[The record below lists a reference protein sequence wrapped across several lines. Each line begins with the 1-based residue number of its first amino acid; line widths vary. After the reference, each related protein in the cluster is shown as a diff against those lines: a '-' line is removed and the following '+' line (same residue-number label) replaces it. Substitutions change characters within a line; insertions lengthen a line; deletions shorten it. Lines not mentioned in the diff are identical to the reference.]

1 MKGAGNA
8 PAALLLLLLRAGVLL
23 AACCCALSSAVAEA
37 GAMAPLAPPPWRDT
51 ARAAVTGAV
60 DVAPAR
66 IAGAQQ
72 QCAQQL
78 ALQGAQLQEEHAL
91 LHAQLLQEKDAQLQE
106 KEAQLARLRAQP
118 WQQRAPGAQLPPPAG
133 RQLEAAAAAVAAAA
147 VPAAR
152 RLAGACAGGTRAHAD
167 SDTDSSALLSDECAA
182 WQAGYDEMGGG
193 GIGWNKCGDIGM
205 RADPCGCSGV
215 KCVGG
220 KITEV
225 NLSNNGMVGVVP
237 KSWSAL
243 TSLEKLYLDRNQLT
257 GDLPAAWSA
266 LTSLKKLSLNSNQ
279 LTGDLPAAW
288 SALTSLETLF
298 LNSNQLT
305 GDLPAAWSALTIT
318 HLNLYDNKLTGDL
331 PAAWSALTSLTYLSL
346 SFNKLTGDLPAGWSA
361 LTRIEHLYLHSNKL
375 TGDLPAEW
383 SALTSVT
390 NLDLSSNLLTGEVP
404 AAWKTLTS
412 LATLGLRANGMTG
425 VLAADLVPMLQG
437 ISGTTSRACQL
448 EMNRFRC
455 PLPAGLPSK
464 CGATCCNA
472 NTFSKLGESE
482 CQACPNATNG
492 ASTEGADCFVCSC
505 VGEPCAKG
513 KYGLWTASAN
523 HTCETCPRGHFQDV
537 LGAEGA
543 SSCKS
548 CLVATGLKD
557 ADPGSDS
564 KDDCV
569 QILEGRF
576 CDTGQESVLSSEVFG
591 DCQNCTAGRF
601 KEGNST
607 KPCQAC
613 PCGQWQDQPGQ
624 GVCDTKC
631 AAGTIGSATTGKCE
645 PCPDDSFCIGN
656 QQTPFAKA
664 ARCIPGERELFAPN
678 ATSDRVCAPC
688 APGRYS
694 NSVNAR
700 ECSPC
705 TNGFQ
710 PNSTSSF
717 CTKHTTC
724 AKGERVVAEPTATA
738 DRSCRPCAPGMVS
751 ATKNAAECQQC
762 PAGTF
767 QAEGGQAT
775 CTKHT
780 VCAVGERV
788 VAEPTATV
796 DRSCQPCAAGAFS
809 ASKNAGS
816 CEVCPG
822 GAFQPEAGQASCT
835 KHAVCVPGEF
845 EQSIPSASS
854 DRACALCAEG
864 SFSNATN
871 VGECAKCAPCDSG
884 TRQQCG
890 GGVAGFC
897 LGCPAGQWFNPSA
910 VECAACRAGFWCQ
923 GGKERPCGSANLF
936 CPPSSSAPASVA
948 LGHYSVPA
956 GAPEERRS
964 GQAACEEGS
973 TCLRG
978 IRQLCPEGRVCQL
991 TGSTEIFNG
1000 DSNARE
1006 VVNITAQARCDVGE
1020 FVDRGE
1026 CLPCPRFGADC
1037 AEGKLTIQDG
1047 FWFDSAHGGL
1057 AEMWGKV
1064 RRGEL
1069 PAATNIY
1076 RCTPGSCKAN
1086 TTSNTPVC
1094 SEGRL
1099 GLLCGVCDDGYY
1111 ATNQL
1116 ACKPCADG
1124 SGTLTL
1130 VVGCLVLMLLAA
1142 LALQLK
1148 RKIAAAHPRLAASL
1162 QEKLP
1167 EVLKLLAGLMQILS
1181 AFEAVLSSV
1190 PWPSLFSSVVGFF
1203 STAVTLDIFALPSI
1217 RCSEFSSTYYARF
1230 DLHLATTLAI
1240 TGALMLL
1247 VLFSYSS
1254 FNARLRRP
1262 LSHSLAWNILF
1273 PFLFIIYPSI
1283 SRTVILMLRC
1293 RDVDGVSYLLSDI
1306 SLSCE
1311 TDEYAAHRNY
1321 AMFGVVVFPIGTVV
1335 FFLVLLWRVRKK
1347 LPPDWWPAEEPA
1359 RARAAFEKYRRGTGR
1374 SMAKP
1379 FAAWKEADGWDRDM
1393 ARYKKLLGRYGFLC
1407 SAYTVRLWWFE
1418 SLLLV
1423 YRLAMTV
1430 LILFVSDD
1438 DEPKIL
1444 FGSLGATL
1452 MLATISFF
1460 QPFKH
1465 PGILSINSASQL
1477 VILMV
1482 LMGAQYL
1489 LLQGGAGSFFALA
1502 LVALTLAP
1510 LCAGVMLT
1518 LKLPQEAFGVSA
1530 DDAMSKSIMGSV
1542 KQAMRK
1548 KGSRSESGSSDDGR
1562 GVVQFAQDNPM
1573 HGKQSGPNGS
1583 LVTGSGRGSDKAQ
1596 Y

>member
-1 MKGAGNA
+1 
-8 PAALLLLLLRAGVLL
+8 
-23 AACCCALSSAVAEA
+23 
-37 GAMAPLAPPPWRDT
+37 
-51 ARAAVTGAV
+51 
-60 DVAPAR
+60 
-66 IAGAQQ
+66 
-72 QCAQQL
+72 
-78 ALQGAQLQEEHAL
+78 
-91 LHAQLLQEKDAQLQE
+91 
-106 KEAQLARLRAQP
+106 
-118 WQQRAPGAQLPPPAG
+118 
-133 RQLEAAAAAVAAAA
+133 
-147 VPAAR
+147 
-152 RLAGACAGGTRAHAD
+152 
-167 SDTDSSALLSDECAA
+167 
-182 WQAGYDEMGGG
+182 
-193 GIGWNKCGDIGM
+193 
-205 RADPCGCSGV
+205 
-215 KCVGG
+215 
-220 KITEV
+220 
-225 NLSNNGMVGVVP
+225 MVG
-237 KSWSAL
+237 
-243 TSLEKLYLDRNQLT
+243 
-257 GDLPAAWSA
+257 
-266 LTSLKKLSLNSNQ
+266 LKM
-279 LTGDLPAAW
+279 D
-288 SALTSLETLF
+288 
-298 LNSNQLT
+298 
-305 GDLPAAWSALTIT
+305 
-318 HLNLYDNKLTGDL
+318 
-331 PAAWSALTSLTYLSL
+331 
-346 SFNKLTGDLPAGWSA
+346 
-361 LTRIEHLYLHSNKL
+361 SNKL
-375 TGDLPAEW
+375 MGGTLPAEW
-383 SALTSVT
+383 SALTLLKSL
-390 NLDLSSNLLTGEVP
+390 NLAHSTAFPGFTGEVP
-404 AAWKTLTS
+404 NAWSALTALTTLDLSGS
-412 LATLGLRANGMTG
+412 LLSGSIN
-425 VLAADLVPMLQG
+425 DELVPMLEG
-437 ISGTTSRACQL
+437 LTSCKLAS
-448 EMNRFRC
+448 NRFRC
-455 PLPAGLPSK
+455 PLPTDLATK

-472 NTFSKLGESE
+472 TTFNKLGESE
-482 CQACPNATNG
+482 CRACPDAASF
-492 ASTEGADCFVCSC
+492 ASTEGADCFVCDC
-505 VGEPCAKG
+505 GGELCAAG
-513 KYGLWTASAN
+513 AYGQWTAGGN
-523 HTCETCPRGHFQDV
+523 HNCTACPRGQFQGLV
-537 LGAEGA
+537 GKEGA
-543 SSCKS
+543 NSCKS
-548 CLVATGLKD
+548 CAFETNQAFRD
-557 ADPGSDS
+557 ADPGSVS
-564 KDDCV
+564 KSDCS
-569 QILEGRF
+569 QIICG
-576 CDTGQESVLSSEVFG
+576 TGQRPVGTEELKCE
-591 DCQNCTAGRF
+591 NCTAGRF
-601 KEGNST
+601 KAGRNGD
-607 KPCQAC
+607 PCESC
-613 PCGQWQDQPGQ
+613 PCGQWQSLPGQ
-624 GVCDTKC
+624 GSCGAAC
-631 AAGTIGSATTGKCE
+631 AAGTFGNSSTGQCE
-645 PCPDDSFCIGN
+645 SCPPDGFFCVESLK
-656 QQTPFAKA
+656 TPFGKA

-751 ATKNAAECQQC
+751 TTKNAAECQQC